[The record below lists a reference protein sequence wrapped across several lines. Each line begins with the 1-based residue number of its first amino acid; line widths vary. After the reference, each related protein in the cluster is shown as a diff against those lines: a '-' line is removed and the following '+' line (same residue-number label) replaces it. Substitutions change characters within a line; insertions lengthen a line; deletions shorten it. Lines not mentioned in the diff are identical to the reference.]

1 MSNKELIIKDLEN
14 KWNYHF
20 YLIDINNYIY
30 SIINK
35 QQSNIITYDILDS
48 NEIIQSKIIA
58 LKLKQYQMKIGNI
71 WQYVLGNYK
80 NYKDL
85 KIGDESGLD
94 IVSYK
99 YKIVVELK
107 NRTNTDNYS
116 ARKTNFTKLSNY
128 KKNNPDFLC
137 IYGCINEDSK
147 NKTSNGTIKEIIH
160 NNQKI
165 YIYTG
170 YKLLNLILKNDTDRI
185 IKHLQNIC
193 SNYLI

>member
-30 SIINK
+30 SILNK

>member
-94 IVSYK
+94 I
-99 YKIVVELK
+99 IH
-107 NRTNTDNYS
+107 
-116 ARKTNFTKLSNY
+116 
-128 KKNNPDFLC
+128 
-137 IYGCINEDSK
+137 IN
-147 NKTSNGTIKEIIH
+147 IK
-160 NNQKI
+160 
-165 YIYTG
+165 
-170 YKLLNLILKNDTDRI
+170 
-185 IKHLQNIC
+185 
-193 SNYLI
+193 

>member
-30 SIINK
+30 SILNK

-48 NEIIQSKIIA
+48 NEIIQSKTIA

-94 IVSYK
+94 IISYK

>member
-1 MSNKELIIKDLEN
+1 MSNKKLIIKDLEN

-30 SIINK
+30 SILNK
-35 QQSNIITYDILDS
+35 QQSNSITYDILDS
-48 NEIIQSKIIA
+48 DEIIQSKIIA

-85 KIGDESGLD
+85 KIGDKSGLD
-94 IVSYK
+94 IISYK
-99 YKIVVELK
+99 YKIVIELK

-116 ARKTNFTKLSNY
+116 ARKTNFTKLSDY

-147 NKTSNGTIKEIIH
+147 NKTNTGSIKEIIH

-165 YIYTG
+165 YIYR
-170 YKLLNLILKNDTDRI
+170 LQI
-185 IKHLQNIC
+185 IKFNFKK
-193 SNYLI
+193 